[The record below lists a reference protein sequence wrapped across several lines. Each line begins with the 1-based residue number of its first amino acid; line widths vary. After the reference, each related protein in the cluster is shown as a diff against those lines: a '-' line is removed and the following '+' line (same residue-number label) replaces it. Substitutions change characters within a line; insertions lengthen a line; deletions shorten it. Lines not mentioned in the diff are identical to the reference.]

1 MSSQSTIM
9 QLLLMQAV
17 KLEKAMI
24 PYIEVPYGVDT
35 TRAIQNAIQD
45 GFPVTKCPPRFC
57 APSVHYSTDAR
68 RMHRSQHLAV
78 YVQESLRS
86 L

>member
-9 QLLLMQAV
+9 QLLLLQAV
-17 KLEKAMI
+17 KAEKAMI

-35 TRAIQNAIQD
+35 TKAIQNAILD

-57 APSVHYSTDAR
+57 APSVHYSLDAR
-68 RMHRSQHLAV
+68 RMHRSQQLSIH
-78 YVQESLRS
+78 VQESLRS